1 MEPIFLLG
9 MVVATP
15 AAIEVLGAHGISPIT
30 LIGRHV
36 SGDWSEMHADD
47 QASNHEAIKHGF
59 RVFSSYTLADGLKI
73 WIITEAD
80 RSVTTILRPEEY

>member
-1 MEPIFLLG
+1 MEPLFIIGKTL
-9 MVVATP
+9 ATP
-15 AAIEVLGAHGISPIT
+15 MAIAALEAHGISPIT

-36 SGDWSEMHADD
+36 SGDWSEMHAND

-59 RVFSSYTLADGLKI
+59 RVFSSYTLADEVKI

-80 RSVTTILRPEEY
+80 RSSTTILLPEEY